1 MDSRFPVFSGFR
13 FLLSCRFAA
22 LSLLALMVALSS
34 APALAQRP
42 DPRTLSRGFPGAI
55 FTTDST
61 CTVVDA
67 NIYEA
72 KTDVYLNGG
81 GKGVRLPDG
90 SYYVLVTEPN
100 GTVLGSSGGTAPIQV
115 IKGKFAAC
123 YQVWALVG
131 GFEDSRNGE
140 YKVWVCQ
147 DATFSQPS
155 CKTDNFRVAP
165 SRDRTPTRTATS
177 VPVLTATRT
186 PTWTATRTVTA
197 TPTLTA
203 TGTPTLTPS
212 LTATATPTLTQTPIT
227 PGEGVVNT
235 ETPTPTASTTA
246 TLTATATA
254 TATRTATAT
263 ATPTAS
269 TTSTPTVS
277 TATPT
282 ATLTPTATRTPPVIS
297 TSTATATPVPGIPT
311 LTPTFGLGPG
321 PIPSQ
326 IPTLSPALLGL
337 LALGLGAL
345 GFYFTR
351 RG

>member
-1 MDSRFPVFSGFR
+1 MASRFPVFSGLR
-13 FLLSCRFAA
+13 FFPGYHFAV
-22 LSLLALMVALSS
+22 LPLLALMLALSN
-34 APALAQRP
+34 APALAQRR
-42 DPRTLSRGFPGAI
+42 DTRTLSRGFPGAI

-90 SYYVLVTEPN
+90 SYYVQVTEPN

-147 DATFSQPS
+147 NATFSQPS

-186 PTWTATRTVTA
+186 PTRTATRTVTA

-203 TGTPTLTPS
+203 TRTPTLTPS
-212 LTATATPTLTQTPIT
+212 LTATATPTLTQTPVT
-227 PGEGVVNT
+227 PEGGGVNT
-235 ETPTPTASTTA
+235 ETPTPPASTTA
-246 TLTATATA
+246 TLTATRTA
-254 TATRTATAT
+254 TATAT

-269 TTSTPTVS
+269 TTSTPIVS

-282 ATLTPTATRTPPVIS
+282 ATATLTATATRTPPVI
-297 TSTATATPVPGIPT
+297 STATATPVPGIPT
-311 LTPTFGLGPG
+311 LAPTFGPGPS

-351 RG
+351 RR